1 MHRSSEISVHFFNDI
16 TRVVRMLVLSNDQIE
31 NIGPESIENRT
42 PSATL
47 TMLLGPYFILSLLIN
62 NYPNLCSY

>member
-1 MHRSSEISVHFFNDI
+1 MGEGYYKGLV
-16 TRVVRMLVLSNDQIE
+16 LVLSNDQID

-47 TMLLGPYFILSLLIN
+47 TMLLGPYLILSLLIKD
-62 NYPNLCSY
+62 

>member
-1 MHRSSEISVHFFNDI
+1 
-16 TRVVRMLVLSNDQIE
+16 MLVLSNDQID

-47 TMLLGPYFILSLLIN
+47 TMLLGPYEMIDYLIIGE
-62 NYPNLCSY
+62 S

>member
-1 MHRSSEISVHFFNDI
+1 MERNRTNHPKYRFILGEGYYKGLV
-16 TRVVRMLVLSNDQIE
+16 LVLSNDQID

-47 TMLLGPYFILSLLIN
+47 TMLLGPYEMIDYLIIGE
-62 NYPNLCSY
+62 S